1 MDNQEETTE
10 QINKRRRIQS
20 ASTSSFPL
28 DLIPEILSKLPA
40 KSVGRFRCVSKLW
53 SSITTDPYFIKS
65 FETQSRQKKPSLLV
79 CFKRG
84 DRLFV
89 FSIPQDR
96 QTPNQPHDSI
106 PSQPVHSYHMTYPKS
121 YRFLPWVSVHG
132 LICCFEEAKEKLII
146 WNPTTRKLYTLTK
159 PIKGLPYAKFLLGY
173 DPADAIYKVL
183 CILFDKTTD
192 EGCVL
197 TLGSAQES
205 WRRIKTNHKH
215 CVNSFPTQHVCTKG
229 FIYYRAYTDTTDR
242 IGFIMSFDVRS
253 EKFHMIKFPW
263 NDMGSIVVLIYQG
276 MFACLRS
283 TYPGDSIT
291 LWILQDAEKHVW
303 SRKNFL
309 APFRYYDQSLK
320 IVCNLIGFTDSGE
333 LVYVPVR
340 CYKSF
345 YVLYYDPEKNKF
357 HRVECKG
364 IADDESRL
372 KNGLVKSRLFNI
384 PIVSNHM
391 ESLMSF

>member
-1 MDNQEETTE
+1 MDQQEETTE
-10 QINKRRRIQS
+10 EINKRRRIQS
-20 ASTSSFPL
+20 PSTSFFPP

-53 SSITTDPYFIKS
+53 SSITTDPYFINK

-79 CFKRG
+79 CFKKRG

-96 QTPNQPHDSI
+96 KSSNEPHTI

-121 YRFLPWVSVHG
+121 YRFLPSVSVHG
-132 LICCFEEAKEKLII
+132 LICCFQNAKKKLRI
-146 WNPTTRKLYTLTK
+146 WNPTTRKLYILTK
-159 PIKGLPYAKFLLGY
+159 PEKSWENAQFLLGY
-173 DPADAIYKVL
+173 DPTDAKYKVL
-183 CILFDKTTD
+183 CIRFHETTD
-192 EGCVL
+192 EVCVL

-205 WRRIKTNHKH
+205 WRRIKTNHNH
-215 CVNSFPTQHVCTKG
+215 CLNYYPAHVCTNG
-229 FIYYRAYTDTTDR
+229 FIYYTAYTDKTDR
-242 IGFIMSFDVRS
+242 IGFIMRFDVRS

-263 NDMGSIVVLIYQG
+263 NDMRYIVVLIYQG

-291 LWILQDAEKHVW
+291 LWISQDAEKHVW
-303 SRKNFL
+303 SSTNFL
-309 APFRYYDQSLK
+309 APFHYYDQNLK
-320 IVCNLIGFTDSGE
+320 IVCTLIGITDAGE
-333 LVYVPVR
+333 IVYVPEK

-345 YVLYYDPEKNKF
+345 YVIYYDSKRNKF
-357 HRVECKG
+357 HRVEYKG

-372 KNGLVKSRLFNI
+372 KNGLIKSRLFNI